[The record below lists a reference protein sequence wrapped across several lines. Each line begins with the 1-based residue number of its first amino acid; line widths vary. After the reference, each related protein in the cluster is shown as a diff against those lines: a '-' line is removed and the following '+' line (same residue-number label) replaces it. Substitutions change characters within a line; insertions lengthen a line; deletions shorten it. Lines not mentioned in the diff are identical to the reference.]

1 MLTLIIKIHQISPK
15 WLLLSNVRALG
26 MAGMAGMVRA
36 KPPMVLVVEEEPKGL
51 LGEVAKLVARD
62 RVLVYPLT
70 RAALTSQPWQR
81 EAEVVVVEGVLGEGE
96 VQVVARW
103 LQGGGKVWDF
113 GANTALQVVE
123 GGYTVGER
131 GEGLAGQLEQ
141 VLGEEVVEE
150 QVAELTPGYLVTSN
164 PATLAFLASLPSPAA
179 TRGRLALH
187 FEPPEELRP
196 TEAAIPVLRG
206 SCPGFDTEL
215 YTSCLATR
223 ALGQVVVVVPTI
235 TSTQEALT
243 CRLAHGLVVVAGRQ
257 VAGVG
262 RGGNRWLS
270 PPGAAMFSLQLH
282 LTSSSLL
289 PPSLLQHLA
298 ALAVIQAAHAT
309 TGVTLAIKWPN
320 DLYLGREVKVGGV
333 VVAASSGPEG
343 LSATIGVGLNLDNPH
358 PTTSLNRAAEEEGG
372 KVVAREVLVA
382 EVLGRLEVLVGRVEK
397 GRWGEVEQEYYSAWL
412 HGGQEVVVEEAGG
425 GRRQATVTGIDRFG
439 FLRVTGEEGEFT
451 VHDDGN
457 SFDMMAGLVRPKARV

>member
-1 MLTLIIKIHQISPK
+1 MIIHKICLISPK
-15 WLLLSNVRALG
+15 WPLLFRQVRAL
-26 MAGMAGMVRA
+26 AGMARA
-36 KPPMVLVVEEEPKGL
+36 KPPMVLVVEGEPPAGL
-51 LGEVAKLVARD
+51 LGEVARLVARD
-62 RVLVYPLT
+62 RVLVYPLA

-81 EAEVVVVEGVLGEGE
+81 EAEVVVVERVLGEGE

-103 LQGGGKVWDF
+103 MEGGGKVWDF
-113 GANTALQVVE
+113 GANTALRGVE
-123 GGYTVGER
+123 EEGYTVGER
-131 GEGLAGQLEQ
+131 GETLASQLEQ

-164 PATLAFLASLPSPAA
+164 PATLAFLATLPSPAA
-179 TRGRLALH
+179 TRARLAMH
-187 FEPPEELRP
+187 FEPSEELQP
-196 TEAAIPVLRG
+196 SEAAIPVVRAA
-206 SCPGFDTEL
+206 CPGFDAEL
-215 YTSCLATR
+215 YTSSLATR

-282 LTSSSLL
+282 LPSSSLL

-298 ALAVIQAAHAT
+298 ALAVVQAALAT

-333 VVAASSGPEG
+333 VVAASSGVEG
-343 LSATIGVGLNLDNPH
+343 LSATLGIGLNLDNPH
-358 PTTSLNRAAEEEGG
+358 PTTSLNSAAVEGG
-372 KVVAREVLVA
+372 GEVVAREVLVA
-382 EVLGRLEVLVGRVEK
+382 KVLGRLEVLVARVEE

-425 GRRQATVTGIDRFG
+425 WRRQATVTGIDKFG
-439 FLRVTGEEGEFT
+439 FLRVAGEVGEFT